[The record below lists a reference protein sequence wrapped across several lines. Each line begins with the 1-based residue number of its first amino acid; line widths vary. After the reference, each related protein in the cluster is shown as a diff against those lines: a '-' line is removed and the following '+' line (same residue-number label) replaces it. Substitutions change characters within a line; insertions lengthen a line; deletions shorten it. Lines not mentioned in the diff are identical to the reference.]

1 MVWIARLQTAD
12 IDRDRVALGVR
23 FAALVAVV
31 HVDVPSSCM
40 RYDGAKA
47 RAYIH
52 SQYPG
57 NNILEAFDAIFI
69 GLMFGRHVYI
79 EGASGIGNTQIVRE
93 PAQCFRYPTSST
105 MPTQMLRISA
115 YFERGPLL
123 TPGLLGLVIDE
134 LSPLPASTS
143 NVC

>member
-1 MVWIARLQTAD
+1 
-12 IDRDRVALGVR
+12 
-23 FAALVAVV
+23 
-31 HVDVPSSCM
+31 M

-79 EGASGIGNTQIVRE
+79 EGSSGIGKTQIVRE
-93 PAQCFRYPTSST
+93 LCS
-105 MPTQMLRISA
+105 MLSLPYEQYDA
-115 YFERGPLL
+115 YADATDLSLFGGEVPVSQNNSIAFSFERGPLL

-134 LSPLPASTS
+134 LPRLPASTS